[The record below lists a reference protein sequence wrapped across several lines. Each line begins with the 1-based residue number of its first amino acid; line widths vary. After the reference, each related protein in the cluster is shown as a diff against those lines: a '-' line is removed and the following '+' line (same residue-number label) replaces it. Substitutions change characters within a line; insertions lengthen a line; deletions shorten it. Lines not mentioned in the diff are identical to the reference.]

1 MIDDFIIVGGGL
13 IGLLT
18 ARELRASGARVTVID
33 RGLCGGEASWAG
45 GGILSPLYPWR
56 YPQPVTA
63 LAQWGQQA
71 YPYLAEALTEEAG
84 IDAEWTPSGMLILAV
99 SAAECVL
106 ARRWAE
112 HHQQRIEWPTG
123 AQIAA
128 LEPALADAESP
139 SSQTALWMPE
149 VAQIRSPRLLRALR
163 VSLIQQG
170 VRVLEGLAVR
180 QMLRDARRVVGV
192 LTDAG
197 AQHAGAVVIAGGAWS
212 AALLKPLGITL
223 PLAPVR
229 GQIIL
234 FRASPAL
241 LTRMVMRDHRYLI
254 PRRDGRILA
263 GSTLEH
269 VGFDPAITPAAA
281 TRLQRAALQL
291 LPELEDFPIEQQ
303 WSGLRPGTISGVPFI
318 GAHPDVAG
326 LYVCAGHHRNGIVLA
341 PASARLL
348 ADLALVRAP
357 IVAAAPYGL
366 PATAACLS

>member
-1 MIDDFIIVGGGL
+1 MIDDFIVVGGGL

-18 ARELRASGARVTVID
+18 ARELRARGARVSVID
-33 RGLCGGEASWAG
+33 RGACGREASWAG

-56 YPQPVTA
+56 YPRAVTA

-71 YPYLAEALTEEAG
+71 YPHLAAALKDETG
-84 IDAEWTPSGMLILAV
+84 VDVEWTPSGLLILAV
-99 SAAECVL
+99 SAAERRL
-106 ARRWAE
+106 ATRWAE
-112 HHQQRIEWPTG
+112 QYRQHIEWPAG

-128 LEPALADAESP
+128 LEPALADAES
-139 SSQTALWMPE
+139 QAGLWMPE

-163 VSLIQQG
+163 ASLIQRG
-170 VRVLEGLAVR
+170 VRVQEGLAV
-180 QMLRDARRVVGV
+180 QQVLREAKSVVGV

-197 AQHAGAVVIAGGAWS
+197 KQAAGAVVVAGGAWS
-212 AALLKPLGITL
+212 AALLKPLGVTL

-234 FRASPAL
+234 FRAPPTL

-281 TRLQRAALQL
+281 TRLRHAALQL
-291 LPELEDFPIEQQ
+291 LPELEDCPIERQ
-303 WSGLRPGTISGVPFI
+303 WSGLRPGTISGVPYI
-318 GAHPDVAG
+318 GACSDLAG
-326 LYVCAGHHRNGIVLA
+326 LYVCTGHHRNGIVLA
-341 PASARLL
+341 PASAHLL
-348 ADLALVRAP
+348 ADIAMARAP
-357 IVAAAPYGL
+357 FVAATPYGL
-366 PATAACLS
+366 PAAAASLP

>member
-18 ARELRASGARVTVID
+18 ARALHASGARVTVID
-33 RGLCGGEASWAG
+33 RGKCGREASWAG

-56 YPQPVTA
+56 YPQAVTA
-63 LAQWGQQA
+63 LAEWGQQA
-71 YPYLAEALTEEAG
+71 YPHLAAALIDETG

-99 SAAECVL
+99 SAAERTL
-106 ARRWAE
+106 ATRWAA
-112 HHQQRIEWPTG
+112 HHRQRIEWPTG
-123 AQIAA
+123 AQSAA

-139 SSQTALWMPE
+139 SSQAALWLPD
-149 VAQIRSPRLLRALR
+149 VAQIRSPRLLRALHA
-163 VSLIQQG
+163 SLIQQG

-180 QMLRDARRVVGV
+180 QMLRDARRIVGV
-192 LTDAG
+192 LTDG
-197 AQHAGAVVIAGGAWS
+197 GEQHAGAVVIASGAWS

-229 GQIIL
+229 GQILL
-234 FRASPAL
+234 FRASPTL

-281 TRLQRAALQL
+281 TRLRCAALQL
-291 LPELEDFPIEQQ
+291 VPELEDCPIEQQ
-303 WSGLRPGTISGVPFI
+303 WSGLRPGTISGVPYI
-318 GAHPDVAG
+318 GAHPDLEG
-326 LYVCAGHHRNGIVLA
+326 LYVCTGHHRNGIVLA
-341 PASARLL
+341 PASAHVL
-348 ADLALVRAP
+348 ADLALGRTP
-357 IVAAAPYGL
+357 II
-366 PATAACLS
+366 ATASYALPLADKCLA